1 MDKSKEYDSEIEI
14 MDENT
19 NWTELFKISGV

>member
-19 NWTELFKISGV
+19 SWTELFKNENN

>member
-19 NWTELFKISGV
+19 SWTELFKISGV